1 MGFSENYHTQ
11 PKQKLCETYKR
22 RSSVRVE
29 NTSAGRFWM
38 LFEVRFLAPGM
49 KEKKDVKEMKEM
61 EKGRNEVGK
70 MRPMSNFSN
79 NLGKSSIGG
88 VH

>member
-1 MGFSENYHTQ
+1 
-11 PKQKLCETYKR
+11 
-22 RSSVRVE
+22 
-29 NTSAGRFWM
+29 M

-49 KEKKDVKEMKEM
+49 KEKKDVKGMKEM
-61 EKGRNEVGK
+61 EKGRNEGGK
-70 MRPMSNFSN
+70 MSPMSNFSN